1 MLPTLIDKS
10 MLTYPNIDPVALEI
24 GPLLIRWYA
33 LAYLA
38 GILIGWV
45 YIKWLDACQ
54 PQPLLQKK
62 QLDDLMI
69 WGIAGIILG
78 GRLGYVLFYNFPYFA
93 ENPAEIIEI
102 WRGGMSFHGGM
113 LGVIIMFYLFSRKE
127 KISFLRL
134 IDLIA
139 AAAPIG
145 LFFGRLANFINGEL
159 YGRVTGSPFGMVFP
173 HGGPEPR
180 HPSQLYEAALEGFL
194 LFLVLFY
201 CARFTKLLE
210 NRPGTIG
217 AIFLIGYGLARFT
230 VEFFREPDA
239 QLGFLA
245 LGFSMGQWLS
255 LPMML
260 AGIVALLMFRGRTA

>member
-1 MLPTLIDKS
+1 
-10 MLTYPNIDPVALEI
+10 MLTYPDIDPVALEL

-38 GILIGWV
+38 GILLGWY
-45 YIKWLDACQ
+45 YIKALDAKQ
-54 PQPLLQKK
+54 NPPLLQKK

-69 WGIAGIILG
+69 WGVAGIILG

-93 ENPAEIIEI
+93 AHPAEIIEI

-113 LGVIIMFYLFSRKE
+113 MGTILMFYLFSRKE
-127 KISFLRL
+127 KLSFLRL

-139 AAAPIG
+139 TAAPIG
-145 LFFGRLANFINGEL
+145 LFFGRLANFVNGEL
-159 YGRVTGSPFGMVFP
+159 YGRTTDSPLGMVFP
-173 HGGPEPR
+173 HGGSEPR
-180 HPSQLYEAALEGFL
+180 HPSQLYEAALEGIV
-194 LFLVLFY
+194 LFLILFY
-201 CARFTKLLE
+201 CVRFTKLLE
-210 NRPGTIG
+210 KRPGAIG

-230 VEFFREPDA
+230 VEFFREPDS

-255 LPMML
+255 LPMVV
-260 AGIVALLMFRGRTA
+260 AGVIALILLRPRSA